1 MIIIGI
7 VLIAAGIYWYSSRPS
22 FIAQRLWYSIMKS
35 RGVDTKAEV
44 ITRKAALKYYH
55 RLRGKG
61 LSSEEIYDLIILDI
75 TPEEE
80 PYLSGIKA
88 WCEESN
94 REGGNF
100 TPRDVFGDYIESWE
114 TLVNA
119 LEFGWRSRG

>member
-1 MIIIGI
+1 MEIIGI

-22 FIAQRLWYSIMKS
+22 FIAQRLWYTIMKS
-35 RGVDTKAEV
+35 QGVVTKDEI
-44 ITRKAALKYYH
+44 ITKKAGLKYYY

-61 LSSEEIYDLIILDI
+61 LSSEEIYDQIILDI

-80 PYLSGIKA
+80 RYLNGIKT
-88 WCEESN
+88 WCEEYN
-94 REGGNF
+94 REGGNS

-119 LEFGWRSRG
+119 LEFGRRSRG